1 MTFKKILYIFL
12 GTLSLVVGIIGIV
25 VPGLPTT
32 AFLLLTA
39 ALYVRSSERLYKKL
53 ISNKYLGP
61 YILEF
66 EKNKGMTKRLK
77 LQAIG
82 TMWVMIT
89 ISCVFFIQS
98 LTVILFVIGLGI
110 IGTVVMGF
118 IVKTV
123 TIPERDV
130 YENDA
135 DHPNL
140 KE

>member
-1 MTFKKILYIFL
+1 MKIKKIIYIIL
-12 GTLSLVVGIIGIV
+12 GTLSLILGAIGIV

-39 ALYVRSSERLYKKL
+39 ALYVRSSERLYNKL
-53 ISNKYLGP
+53 ISNRYLGP

-66 EKNKGMTKRLK
+66 QKNKGMTKRLK

-98 LTVILFVIGLGI
+98 TLVVLVVIALGI

-118 IVKTV
+118 IVRTV
-123 TIPERDV
+123 SP
-130 YENDA
+130 
-135 DHPNL
+135 P

>member
-1 MTFKKILYIFL
+1 MKIKKIIYIIL
-12 GTLSLVVGIIGIV
+12 GTLSLILGAIGIV

-39 ALYVRSSERLYKKL
+39 ALYVRSSERLYNKL
-53 ISNKYLGP
+53 ISNRYLGP

-66 EKNKGMTKRLK
+66 QKNKGMTKRLK

-98 LTVILFVIGLGI
+98 TLVILVVIALGI

-118 IVKTV
+118 IVRTV
-123 TIPERDV
+123 SP
-130 YENDA
+130 
-135 DHPNL
+135 P